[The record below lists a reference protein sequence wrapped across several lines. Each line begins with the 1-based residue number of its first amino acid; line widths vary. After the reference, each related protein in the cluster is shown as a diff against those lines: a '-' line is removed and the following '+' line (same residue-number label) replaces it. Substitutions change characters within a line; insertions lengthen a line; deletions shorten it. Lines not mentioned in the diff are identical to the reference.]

1 MKQINNAGFLPQPEL
16 LKTVDLKEWWE
27 GFEVNVLGTALVI
40 QTYLRTKAPE
50 REGVV
55 VALNTIAAHW
65 GSIPKLSAYAAS
77 KAASLRMIELFQVE
91 NPEVRFV
98 SIHPGAV
105 ETAMCEKSGIKG
117 IPLTDAA
124 LAANF
129 IVWSASPEAEFLK
142 GRFAWVNWDVEEL
155 NAMREEILEKN
166 LLQYSIAGFY

>member
-27 GFEVNVLGTALVI
+27 GFEVNVLGPALVI

-65 GSIPKLSAYAAS
+65 GSVLELSAYAVS

-91 NPEVRFV
+91 SFEVCFV
-98 SIHPGAV
+98 SIHPCAV
-105 ETAMCEKSGIKG
+105 GDGYGRE
-117 IPLTDAA
+117 
-124 LAANF
+124 
-129 IVWSASPEAEFLK
+129 VRLK
-142 GRFAWVNWDVEEL
+142 RNTPH
-155 NAMREEILEKN
+155 
-166 LLQYSIAGFY
+166 